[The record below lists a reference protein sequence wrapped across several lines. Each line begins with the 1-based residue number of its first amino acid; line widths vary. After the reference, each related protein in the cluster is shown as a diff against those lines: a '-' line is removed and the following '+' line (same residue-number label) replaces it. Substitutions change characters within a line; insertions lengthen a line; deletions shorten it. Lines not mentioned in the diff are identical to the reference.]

1 MALPRPVALNR
12 LIRCHAHPSALLPRQ
27 QARWQSYS
35 SNDRSRREQPPPDIS
50 NEGARVTDPSSSP
63 APRSGDSAMIR
74 QEGPQEGMVDHQPD
88 FHAPVDHGTSTF
100 SPIPRRVMDGSE
112 PGELTAA
119 AVISGAPVDLQARTA
134 RIYRPAKTAAQ
145 SGDWHGH
152 HWRMD
157 WDILQKG
164 HRWENPLMG
173 WQSSADF
180 LQGTHLNF
188 KSKEDAIQFAQ
199 KQGYEY
205 FVQEPNER
213 RIIPKAYANNFM
225 YSPKKLKKIPTK

>member
-1 MALPRPVALNR
+1 MSGEATRTT
-12 LIRCHAHPSALLPRQ
+12 
-27 QARWQSYS
+27 
-35 SNDRSRREQPPPDIS
+35 
-50 NEGARVTDPSSSP
+50 GASDSP
-63 APRSGDSAMIR
+63 APRSGDSGMIR
-74 QEGPQEGMVDHQPD
+74 KEGAEGALPPESPD
-88 FHAPVDHGTSTF
+88 KAKDLIRAF

-112 PGELTAA
+112 PGDLVSG
-119 AVISGAPVDLQARTA
+119 AVISGAPVDLQARTV
-134 RIYRPAKTAAQ
+134 RIYRPAKTATQ

-152 HWRMD
+152 QWRMD

-173 WQSSADF
+173 WQSTADA
-180 LQGTHLNF
+180 LHSTHLNF

-213 RIIPKAYANNFM
+213 KRVPKAYANNFV
-225 YSPKKLKKIPTK
+225 YSPTKLKKIPTK